1 MPVFWCYRCSRRY
14 DDTVSP
20 SLRPTV
26 SGPPIAL
33 ECSLSLSLSP
43 SASAPPPSLHIL
55 LVHTHTHAR
64 MQVKF
69 EPGAPLFS
77 VHVELLTADGNT
89 RRVSVGNIFKQ
100 ENLKAGFES
109 IKH

>member
-1 MPVFWCYRCSRRY
+1 
-14 DDTVSP
+14 
-20 SLRPTV
+20 
-26 SGPPIAL
+26 
-33 ECSLSLSLSP
+33 
-43 SASAPPPSLHIL
+43 
-55 LVHTHTHAR
+55 